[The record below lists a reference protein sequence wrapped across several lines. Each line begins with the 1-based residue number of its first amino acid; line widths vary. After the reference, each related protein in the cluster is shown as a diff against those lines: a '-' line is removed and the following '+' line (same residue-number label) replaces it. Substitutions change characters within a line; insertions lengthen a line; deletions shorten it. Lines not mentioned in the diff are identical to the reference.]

1 MAYCRKCGFQIDD
14 EAVICPKCGVAQ
26 QQMRYN
32 DGISGSSRSTNGI
45 ALLGMV
51 IPLIGW
57 MVYAMMDKSKP
68 LAQDLLRGNIVG
80 TIANPKICQFSNTK
94 RIRQNSLYGLVAHAA
109 VAVSCAAT
117 RVCDVLRMSN

>member
-80 TIANPKICQFSNTK
+80 TIVYIGFILAFKMLS
-94 RIRQNSLYGLVAHAA
+94 
-109 VAVSCAAT
+109 
-117 RVCDVLRMSN
+117 